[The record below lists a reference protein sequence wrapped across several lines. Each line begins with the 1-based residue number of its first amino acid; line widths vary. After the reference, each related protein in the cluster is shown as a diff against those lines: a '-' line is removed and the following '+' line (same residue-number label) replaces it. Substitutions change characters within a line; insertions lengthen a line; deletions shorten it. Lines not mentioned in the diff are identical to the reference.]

1 MNFLEV
7 GTDKVQMTVLKKA
20 HITNKILHV
29 IMIMSKS
36 AAYDWY
42 LWPIIPADG
51 INLR

>member
-1 MNFLEV
+1 MNFLEA
-7 GTDKVQMTVLKKA
+7 GPDKVQITVLKKA
-20 HITNKILHV
+20 HITNEIPHV
-29 IMIMSKS
+29 IMLMSKS